1 VEKLLDRDSW
11 QWGTFSREQQAR
23 RLKDAIV
30 AKERARRQAY
40 RWNRVAALSVDR
52 TPKVEVFA
60 TASGH
65 LAYKL
70 KRDEGSVSVPYVSIL
85 AT

>member
-1 VEKLLDRDSW
+1 MDRLLDRHSAEW
-11 QWGTFSREQQAR
+11 LPISREQQAR
-23 RLKDAIV
+23 RIKEAIV

-40 RWNRVAALSVDR
+40 RWNRVAALPVDR
-52 TPKVEVFA
+52 TAKVEVFE